1 MATPAGREKSTRL
14 AGPSQGSREEALA
27 LIFEPLKRGDGFR
40 HGALGAPGFGKT
52 YHLRE
57 VIDEALD
64 RELVDLV
71 VTHDVKMATPEF
83 EGTCVPQV
91 ADAGAALAE
100 LEHTR
105 HLILRGDPMSDVECP
120 AEAAA
125 GKAKELLRAGTTVL
139 LNIGEL
145 DNCLSDGGKSWR
157 APTVRWFSSQGR
169 VLRGCLTWTTQQP
182 KRTPD
187 EIFDQSTTIAYFHLD
202 RRSANYLGGTL
213 LLDEE
218 MVEVISKLA
227 RGEFVLYQPGLE
239 WNRKVYRF

>member
-1 MATPAGREKSTRL
+1 
-14 AGPSQGSREEALA
+14 
-27 LIFEPLKRGDGFR
+27 
-40 HGALGAPGFGKT
+40 
-52 YHLRE
+52 
-57 VIDEALD
+57 
-64 RELVDLV
+64 
-71 VTHDVKMATPEF
+71 
-83 EGTCVPQV
+83 
-91 ADAGAALAE
+91 
-100 LEHTR
+100 
-105 HLILRGDPMSDVECP
+105 
-120 AEAAA
+120 
-125 GKAKELLRAGTTVL
+125 
-139 LNIGEL
+139 
-145 DNCLSDGGKSWR
+145 
-157 APTVRWFSSQGR
+157 VRWFSSQGR